1 MSEVAQVIPVREGVE
16 LVQSLPS
23 LFVVV
28 TLVVVRERGEEERA
42 TKDRVRRSSRSSSL
56 SLPSSQSGERVSC
69 FPVKSD

>member
-28 TLVVVRERGEEERA
+28 TLVVVREGRRRKSYKGQGQEEQQI
-42 TKDRVRRSSRSSSL
+42 K
-56 SLPSSQSGERVSC
+56 
-69 FPVKSD
+69 